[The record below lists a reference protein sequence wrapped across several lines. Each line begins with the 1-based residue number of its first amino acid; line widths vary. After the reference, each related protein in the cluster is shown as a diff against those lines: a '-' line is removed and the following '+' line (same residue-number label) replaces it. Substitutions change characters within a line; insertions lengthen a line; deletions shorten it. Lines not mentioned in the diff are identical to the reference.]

1 MKLSI
6 FIDESGDFYEC
17 SKYYLMT
24 LVIHEQHRSIDNEL
38 QLLDSAMS
46 LKKFPLRPIHTS
58 PLVHKAND
66 YYHWSYEDRRYLFNK
81 MFSFIR
87 HCPIAYRTF
96 ALEKRHWNDY
106 YQLTGRLARDLHAFL
121 LENIA
126 YFQSFD
132 TIVVNYDDGQAEI
145 TRIINIV
152 FNTVFSSVDIRHVYP
167 VDYRLFQA
175 ADFLCTLELLELKR
189 INHDLAP
196 NDMRFFKNTQEF
208 TKTYL
213 KKIRKKRFPSE

>member
-1 MKLSI
+1 MELSI
-6 FIDESGDFYEC
+6 FIDESGDFFEC

-24 LVIHEQHRSIDNEL
+24 LVLHEQDKSIEQELRILDN
-38 QLLDSAMS
+38 AMAQ
-46 LKKFPLRPIHTS
+46 KNFPLRPIHSS
-58 PLVHKAND
+58 PLIHKAND

-96 ALEKRHWNDY
+96 AIEKRQCNDY

-121 LENIA
+121 LDHIA

-132 TIVVNYDDGQAEI
+132 KLVIYYDDGQAEI

-175 ADFLCTLELLELKR
+175 ADFICTMELLELKR
-189 INHDLAP
+189 VNRDLSP
-196 NDMRFFKNTQEF
+196 NDLRFFKGAKEF
-208 TKTYL
+208 TKTYF
-213 KKIRKKRFPSE
+213 KKMREKRFAS

>member
-1 MKLSI
+1 MELSI

-24 LVIHEQHRSIDNEL
+24 LVLHEQDQSIDG
-38 QLLDSAMS
+38 QLEALDAAIRY
-46 LKKFPLRPIHTS
+46 KNFPLRPIHSS
-58 PLVHKAND
+58 PLIHKAND

-81 MFSFIR
+81 MFTFVR
-87 HCPIAYRTF
+87 HCPITYRTF
-96 ALEKRHWNDY
+96 IVEKRQWNDY
-106 YQLTGRLARDLHAFL
+106 YQLTGRLARDLHEFL
-121 LENIA
+121 LEHIA

-132 TIVVNYDDGQAEI
+132 KLVVYYDDGQAEI

-175 ADFLCTLELLELKR
+175 ADFLCTMELWELKR
-189 INHDLAP
+189 ANRDLSP
-196 NDMRFFKNTQEF
+196 NDLRFFKGTKEF
-208 TKTYL
+208 TKTYY
-213 KKIRKKRFPSE
+213 KKIRQKHFPS

>member
-1 MKLSI
+1 MEISI

-24 LVIHEQHRSIDNEL
+24 LVLHEQNRGIQSQLDNLERAI
-38 QLLDSAMS
+38 QL
-46 LKKFPLRPIHTS
+46 KGFPKNAVHTS
-58 PLVHKAND
+58 PLVHKAGE
-66 YYHWSYEDRRYLFNK
+66 YYHWSYEDRRHLFNK

-87 HCPIAYRTF
+87 HCPISYRTF
-96 ALEKRHWNDY
+96 IVEKRQWSNY

-121 LENIA
+121 LEHIA

-132 TIVVNYDDGQAEI
+132 TIVVYYDDGQAEI

-175 ADFLCTLELLELKR
+175 ADFLCTMELLELKR
-189 INHDLAP
+189 VSHDLSP
-196 NDMRFFKNTQEF
+196 NDLRFFNGTKEF
-208 TKTYL
+208 TKTYF
-213 KKIRKKRFPSE
+213 KKMREKRFAG

>member
-1 MKLSI
+1 MEISI

-24 LVIHEQHRSIDNEL
+24 LVMHEQNESIQIQLENLERSV
-38 QLLDSAMS
+38 QFKS
-46 LKKFPLRPIHTS
+46 FPKNAVHTS
-58 PLVHKAND
+58 PLVHKAGE

-96 ALEKRHWNDY
+96 IVEKRQWNDY

-121 LENIA
+121 LEHIA

-132 TIVVNYDDGQAEI
+132 TIVVYYDDGQAEI

-175 ADFLCTLELLELKR
+175 ADFLCTMELLELKR
-189 INHDLAP
+189 LNHDLSP
-196 NDMRFFKNTQEF
+196 NDLRFFKGTKEF
-208 TKTYL
+208 TKTYF
-213 KKIRKKRFPSE
+213 KKMREKRFAS

>member
-1 MKLSI
+1 MELSI

-24 LVIHEQHRSIDNEL
+24 LVLHEQHNSIEQEL
-38 QLLDSAMS
+38 LTLEQAIR
-46 LKKFPLRPIHTS
+46 LKGFPKNAIHTS
-58 PLVHKAND
+58 PLIHKSGE

-81 MFSFIR
+81 MFAFVR

-96 ALEKRHWNDY
+96 VVEKRQWNDY
-106 YQLTGRLARDLHAFL
+106 YHLTGRLARSLHAFL
-121 LENIA
+121 LEHIA

-132 TIVVNYDDGQAEI
+132 KLVVYYDDGQAEI

-175 ADFLCTLELLELKR
+175 ADFFCTMELWELKR
-189 INHDLAP
+189 ANSDLSA
-196 NDMRFFKNTQEF
+196 NDLRFFKGTKEF
-208 TKTYL
+208 TKTYF
-213 KKIRKKRFPSE
+213 KKIRQKRFDA

>member
-1 MKLSI
+1 MELSI

-24 LVIHEQHRSIDNEL
+24 LVMHEQDKNIAREL
-38 QLLDSAMS
+38 AFLDEAMVQ
-46 LKKFPLRPIHTS
+46 KNFPIRPIHTS
-58 PLVHKAND
+58 PLIHKAND

-81 MFSFIR
+81 MFAFIR
-87 HCPIAYRTF
+87 HCPITYRTF
-96 ALEKRHWNDY
+96 AVEKRQWSDY
-106 YQLTGRLARDLHAFL
+106 YQLTGRLARDLHSFL

-126 YFQSFD
+126 YFQAFD
-132 TIVVNYDDGQAEI
+132 KLVVYYDDGQAEI

-175 ADFLCTLELLELKR
+175 ADFLCTMELLELKR
-189 INHDLAP
+189 INHDLSP
-196 NDMRFFKNTQEF
+196 NDARFFKGTGEF

-213 KKIRKKRFPSE
+213 KKIRAKRFPD

>member
-1 MKLSI
+1 MELSI

-24 LVIHEQHRSIDNEL
+24 LVLHEQHNSIEQEL
-38 QLLDSAMS
+38 LTLEQAIRI
-46 LKKFPLRPIHTS
+46 KGFPKNAIHTS
-58 PLVHKAND
+58 PLIHKAGE
-66 YYHWSYEDRRYLFNK
+66 YYHWTYEDRRYLFNK
-81 MFSFIR
+81 MFAFAR

-96 ALEKRHWNDY
+96 VVEKRQWNDY
-106 YQLTGRLARDLHAFL
+106 YHLTGRLARSLHAFL

-132 TIVVNYDDGQAEI
+132 KLVVYYDDGQAEI

-175 ADFLCTLELLELKR
+175 ADFFCTMELWELKR
-189 INHDLAP
+189 VNSDLSA
-196 NDMRFFKNTQEF
+196 NDLRFFKGTKEF
-208 TKTYL
+208 TKTYF
-213 KKIRKKRFPSE
+213 KKIRQKRFSA